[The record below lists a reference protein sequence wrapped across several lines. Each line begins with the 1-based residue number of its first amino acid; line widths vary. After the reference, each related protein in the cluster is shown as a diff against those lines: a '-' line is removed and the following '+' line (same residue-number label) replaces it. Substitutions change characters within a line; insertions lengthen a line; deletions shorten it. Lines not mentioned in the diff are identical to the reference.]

1 VLKKKNLL
9 ILLLVLF
16 IPNVFAS
23 NYSNGMVFPCE
34 YKDDGQLEKEANN
47 TKLFIEL
54 AQGSKNLCQF
64 SLQGKVLIQFPLRDL
79 NLHAVNLRSTNFSG
93 SDAENVKLLWALLEE
108 SSFDESNLKNANFS
122 GAKLNNASLEGAKL
136 VGANFYQTKLDGANL
151 SNAVFGCSDNDP
163 TKCTDITG
171 ASFYG
176 PSCIYN
182 HERKDIDC
190 DVKNI
195 VYTNLKGAKNIKS
208 LVYDYSNHLN
218 FPTSLIP
225 LRKHLRDSGFERE
238 AREITY
244 IIQNGLDQE
253 ALVDP
258 HNKNISELIDA
269 YFRKLAFSYTVEYGV
284 SPGNALIILLYILI
298 FFSAI
303 YMILLLLQVRYTFSF
318 VGQIL
323 LLSPKEVIP
332 GRVGIYD
339 YEDGIFRSE
348 NLLRVV
354 NIKVNSLPPY
364 GPDSTLPAKCY
375 IYICKHAFW
384 FSLLSSF
391 HFGWR
396 DLNVG
401 NWLARLQSK
410 SFTYKPTNLFRTLSG
425 VQSLICIY
433 LVAIFVLSYFGLPW
447 G

>member
-1 VLKKKNLL
+1 VLKKRILL
-9 ILLLVLF
+9 ILLLVLS

-23 NYSNGMVFPCE
+23 KYSNSQVFPCE
-34 YKDDGQLEKEANN
+34 YKDYEQLKQEANN
-47 TKLFIEL
+47 TDLFIEL
-54 AQGSKNLCQF
+54 AEWSKKLCHF
-64 SLQGKVLIQFPLRDL
+64 SLQGKVLVRFPLRDL
-79 NLHAVNLRSTNFSG
+79 NLHAANLRSTNFSG
-93 SDAENVKLLWALLEE
+93 SDAENVKLLWTLLEK
-108 SSFDESNLKNANFS
+108 SSFDESNLKNANFN
-122 GAKLNNASLEGAKL
+122 GAKLNNASLKGANL
-136 VGANFYQTKLDGANL
+136 VGANLYQTELDGANL
-151 SNAVFGCSDNDP
+151 SNAVFGCLDNDP

-171 ASFYG
+171 ASFHG

-182 HERKDIDC
+182 HDEKDIDC
-190 DVKNI
+190 DVKNL

-208 LVYDYSNHLN
+208 LVYDYSSHLN

-225 LRKHLRDSGFERE
+225 LRKHLRDSGFEKE

-253 ALVDP
+253 VLVDS
-258 HNKNISELIDA
+258 HNKNISELIET

-284 SPGNALIILLYILI
+284 SPGNALIILLYIL
-298 FFSAI
+298 FCFSVI
-303 YMILLLLQVRYTFSF
+303 YMLLLLLQVRYNFSF

-323 LLSPKEVIP
+323 LFSPKEVIP
-332 GRVGIYD
+332 GRVGRHD
-339 YEDGIFRSE
+339 YEDGMFRSE

-354 NIKVNSLPPY
+354 NIQIDSLPPY
-364 GPDSTLPAKCY
+364 GPDSTLPAKYY

-401 NWLARLQSK
+401 SWLARLQSK
-410 SFTYKPTNLFRTLSG
+410 NFTYRPTDLFRILSG